1 MGQLSFIWRYV
12 VVMFVSL
19 VFWEAK
25 GTVQISTDVNNVF
38 LSWIIYSLNMNGSNI
53 YQQRNTLQF
62 FFLLLVV
69 FFPISFLFIWKNHA
83 RFNLNWRSL
92 AHNTISAHT
101 SPNQNMAWMF
111 LVPISTTI
119 HGSTEEKKIRN
130 PKHHRFFYSISFS
143 STLFF
148 VVLFVGFYYI
158 FSLSLSRELFIFFP
172 FGCLNKSVDFI
183 LFYPPVFV
191 CLCVVSL
198 LMHRPFNDTFYAISK
213 YHLNRSQIFNW
224 LQ

>member
-53 YQQRNTLQF
+53 YQQQNTLQF

-119 HGSTEEKKIRN
+119 HGSTEKKPN
-130 PKHHRFFYSISFS
+130 PKPKTHRFFYSISFS

-158 FSLSLSRELFIFFP
+158 FSLSLVSCLFFSHLVVWIS
-172 FGCLNKSVDFI
+172 LWI
-183 LFYPPVFV
+183 LFCFIRPYLCAYVW
-191 CLCVVSL
+191 CLFLCTDLSMTL
-198 LMHRPFNDTFYAISK
+198 FMQFPSI
-213 YHLNRSQIFNW
+213 I
-224 LQ
+224 

>member
-25 GTVQISTDVNNVF
+25 GTVQISTDVNNVS

-62 FFLLLVV
+62 FFLLLVG

-92 AHNTISAHT
+92 AHNTMHTISAHT

-119 HGSTEEKKIRN
+119 HGSTEEKKTKSETQNTID
-130 PKHHRFFYSISFS
+130 FS
-143 STLFF
+143 EQIFLLHLFLVHTLFRRALCRF
-148 VVLFVGFYYI
+148 LLHF
-158 FSLSLSRELFIFFP
+158 FSLSLSCAVYFFP
-172 FGCLNKSVDFI
+172 I
-183 LFYPPVFV
+183 WLFE
-191 CLCVVSL
+191 
-198 LMHRPFNDTFYAISK
+198 
-213 YHLNRSQIFNW
+213 
-224 LQ
+224 

>member
-62 FFLLLVV
+62 FFLLLVG
-69 FFPISFLFIWKNHA
+69 FFSHFFLIHLKESCTFQPQLTLTRSQHYFCPHIAQPKHGMNVSCTNLHNNPRLNRRKKNPKPKTPQIFLLH
-83 RFNLNWRSL
+83 L
-92 AHNTISAHT
+92 
-101 SPNQNMAWMF
+101 F
-111 LVPISTTI
+111 LV
-119 HGSTEEKKIRN
+119 H
-130 PKHHRFFYSISFS
+130 
-143 STLFF
+143 TLFRRALCRF
-148 VVLFVGFYYI
+148 LLHF
-158 FSLSLSRELFIFFP
+158 FSLSGELFIFFP